1 MHVPGRV
8 QLPVKSRW
16 LLAVPLAAAPV
27 LWLLLRADAPEALA
41 RGETAPA
48 ALRALDSD
56 MESFYAMAS
65 LEQVSEDIELLRGLL
80 DEGTLEYYNSQFSQG
95 NSVVEGHF
103 TPKESYELH
112 TPGNEL
118 CARRFLA
125 SCEVRKVVLPRDR
138 FPEMYDLRDRI
149 EWLVHRQAELEAF
162 GGAK

>member
-1 MHVPGRV
+1 
-8 QLPVKSRW
+8 
-16 LLAVPLAAAPV
+16 
-27 LWLLLRADAPEALA
+27 
-41 RGETAPA
+41 
-48 ALRALDSD
+48 

-112 TPGNEL
+112 TPNDEL

-125 SCEVRKVVLPRDR
+125 SGEVRKVVLPRDR

-162 GGAK
+162 GASR